1 MCSIN
6 ADTLFLQDKCG
17 NPVFAENICGKVHVC
32 DVCSKLDP
40 KDRKRSAPILQT
52 HKSLAY
58 RGRNVDP
65 TLAKRILRSVFRGGL
80 MGAFLLPP
88 PRI

>member
-6 ADTLFLQDKCG
+6 AGTLFLQYKCG

-40 KDRKRSAPILQT
+40 KDRKRFAPILQT

-65 TLAKRILRSVFRGGL
+65 TLAKRILRGVFRGGVN
-80 MGAFLLPP
+80 GGVAVASP
-88 PRI
+88 